1 MIDIQSS
8 ADERGIPLRAAGIS
22 KLKYP
27 MVVWDRDQKSQ
38 QTIGNFTLT
47 VDLPHQYKGTHMSR
61 FIEALER
68 HRGEISL
75 STLPLLVQDLRETL
89 DAARSHV
96 RVDFSYFIQR
106 KAPATGAASMLELRC
121 YFLGDADRDIEMA
134 RNGLIGT
141 SIRITNSRPDT
152 SSPTFRA
159 PSLPL
164 PHFLKI
170 ILLLNFLYLA
180 GGVYFLFIRC

>member
-61 FIEALER
+61 FI
-68 HRGEISL
+68 
-75 STLPLLVQDLRETL
+75 
-89 DAARSHV
+89 
-96 RVDFSYFIQR
+96 
-106 KAPATGAASMLELRC
+106 
-121 YFLGDADRDIEMA
+121 
-134 RNGLIGT
+134 
-141 SIRITNSRPDT
+141 
-152 SSPTFRA
+152 
-159 PSLPL
+159 
-164 PHFLKI
+164 
-170 ILLLNFLYLA
+170 
-180 GGVYFLFIRC
+180 